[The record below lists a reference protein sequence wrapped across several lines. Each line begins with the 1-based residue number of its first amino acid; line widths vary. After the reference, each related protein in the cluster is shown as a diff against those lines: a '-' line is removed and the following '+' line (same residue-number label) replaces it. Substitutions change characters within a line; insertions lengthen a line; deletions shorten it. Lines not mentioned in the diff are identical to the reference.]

1 MVVTRWWLNDPS
13 ERYWLEATDREDI
26 GVDLR
31 APLLDA
37 GGNDNW
43 RYTLFRETHAGDVVF
58 HYDSGQMNAIIG
70 WSRVTG
76 PPAPAPIVWVAR
88 GSYARERGAV
98 AQEVDGYRVPLEEF
112 TRLEKPV
119 TLDALRAARGTLRA
133 LTARLEADGKRP
145 LYFPFELSEKR
156 DVRLMQGYAFKL
168 PAAFLGVFPELGGA
182 QPGEIAPFTSTDAPT
197 RNPPW
202 TRDELILALDLYLT
216 PFDPPLGKH
225 SPEILELSELL
236 GRMAAV
242 VGLTADDN
250 YRNANGVYMKL
261 MNFRRFDPTFTAAG
275 KVGLT
280 RGNKLEA
287 VVWEEFARDRPRL
300 HATASTIRAAV
311 TGTEAS
317 DIAAVD
323 DGGLEEAQEGQV
335 LTRLHRVRERSRELV
350 DRRKEQALRAAGALR
365 CEACGFDFKERYGER
380 GAGFIEAHHTKPV
393 HTIVVGEKTKLADLA
408 LLCANCHRMVHARRP
423 WVSVSELRE
432 LIGAARQ
439 G

>member
-1 MVVTRWWLNDPS
+1 MVGRWWVNDPT
-13 ERYWLEATDREDI
+13 ERYWLEATDRTDI

-37 GGNDNW
+37 SGNDNW

-58 HYDSGQMNAIIG
+58 HYDSGRENAIIG
-70 WSRVTG
+70 WSRIAG
-76 PPAPAPIVWVAR
+76 PAAPAPIVWVAR

-119 TLDALRAARGTLRA
+119 TLNTLRAARETLRA
-133 LTARLEADGKRP
+133 LTARLEADGKHP

-156 DVRLMQGYAFKL
+156 DVRPMQGYAFKL
-168 PAAFLGVFPELGGA
+168 PAAFLSIFPELGGA
-182 QPGEIAPFTSTDAPT
+182 QPDEIILSASADGAT

-216 PFDPPLGKH
+216 PFNPPLGKQ
-225 SPEILELSELL
+225 SPEILALSELL

-242 VGLTADDN
+242 VGRSADDH

-261 MNFRRFDPTFTAAG
+261 MNFRRFDPAFTTAG

-300 HATASTIRAAV
+300 HATAWTIRAAV
-311 TGTEAS
+311 TGTEAPV
-317 DIAAVD
+317 IAALD

-350 DRRKEQALRAAGALR
+350 DRRKEQALRAAGVLR
-365 CEACGFDFKERYGER
+365 CEACGFDFKEHYGER

-393 HTIVVGEKTKLADLA
+393 HAIVLGEKTKLADLA

-423 WVSVSELRE
+423 WLSVDELRD
-432 LIGAARQ
+432 LIGGAPQ